1 MLLARRNSNW
11 LPDVFNDFFD
21 TDFLPKVNTNT
32 TAPAI
37 NVIEKK
43 DEYDVE
49 LAAPGM
55 TKEDFKVSLD
65 EDRNLVVELDKKV
78 EKTDEKTD
86 ENKDCGHYLRRE
98 FSYTKFHQTLLL
110 PDDVNREAIS
120 ATVEHGV
127 LNVVLPKLQPQEM
140 KKERTMIEIQ

>member
-21 TDFLPKVNTNT
+21 TDFLPKVNSNT

-65 EDRNLVVELDKKV
+65 EDHNLVVELDKKV
-78 EKTDEKTD
+78 EKTE
-86 ENKDCGHYLRRE
+86 ENKETGHYLRRE

-110 PDDVNREAIS
+110 PDDVNRDNIS
-120 ATVEHGV
+120 ATVENGV
-127 LNVVLPKLQPQEM
+127 LKVVLPKLQPQEM

>member
-21 TDFLPKVNTNT
+21 TDFLPKVNSNT

-78 EKTDEKTD
+78 EKTE
-86 ENKDCGHYLRRE
+86 ENKETGHYLRRE

-110 PDDVNREAIS
+110 PDDVNRDNIS
-120 ATVEHGV
+120 ATVENGV
-127 LNVVLPKLQPQEM
+127 LKVVLPKLQPQEM

>member
-21 TDFLPKVNTNT
+21 TDFLPKVNSNT

-37 NVIEKK
+37 NVLEKK

-78 EKTDEKTD
+78 EKTE
-86 ENKDCGHYLRRE
+86 ENKETGHYLRRE

-110 PDDVNREAIS
+110 PDDVNRDNIS
-120 ATVEHGV
+120 ATVENGV
-127 LNVVLPKLQPQEM
+127 LKVVLPKLQPQET